1 MTTSIERF
9 NKYILKLVDIID
21 SSTDLDKSYIKVIN
35 DFYDTTLKS
44 FPTVLLDYVGPV
56 LKKNNTYIQEHD
68 DLIIDKIIDE
78 LKSSTKD
85 TDETL
90 KQKLETIIGT
100 LQIKWTHYS
109 VEEKNII
116 FKILKIL
123 VKEYNNFIN

>member
-1 MTTSIERF
+1 MSTSIERF

-56 LKKNNTYIQEHD
+56 LKKNNTYIQEQD

-90 KQKLETIIGT
+90 KQKLEIIIET
-100 LQIKWTHYS
+100 LQNKWKHYS
-109 VEEKNII
+109 IEEKNII
-116 FKILKIL
+116 FKIFKIL